1 MPRAVLT
8 DIEGTLGPVA
18 FVREVLFPYAAAALP
33 GFVRHHAGDPRVAAI
48 LVDAARLGGVSDS
61 DLDQVTRCLLDWIA
75 EDAKVTPLKALQ
87 GLIWEDGYL
96 GGHFRAPVYPDAL
109 DRLRAWHGAGVPVY
123 VYSSGSVRAQELYFA
138 HSEGGD
144 LRRLFSGFFDTT
156 SGSKQ
161 HPDSYR
167 RIAAVIGFL
176 PQDLIF
182 LSDLTPE
189 LDAAAAAGLHTAWL
203 VRPADNT
210 ADEAQLR
217 LSPHPVVRSFAA
229 IDWPG
234 DARRLSPLE
243 GVKRWDLAG

>member
-33 GFVRHHAGDPRVAAI
+33 GFVREHAAEPQVAAI
-48 LVDAARLGGVSDS
+48 LAEAARLGGVPDA

-75 EDAKVTPLKALQ
+75 ADAKVTPLKALQ
-87 GLIWEDGYL
+87 GLIWEDGYR

-109 DRLRAWHGAGVPVY
+109 ERLRAWNGAGVQVY
-123 VYSSGSVRAQELYFA
+123 VYSSGSIRAQELYFA
-138 HSEGGD
+138 HTVDGD
-144 LRRLFSGFFDTT
+144 LRPLFSGFFDTT

-161 HPDSYR
+161 DPDSYR
-167 RIAAVIGFL
+167 RIAVAIGIL

-203 VRPADNT
+203 VRPGDTT

-217 LSPHPVVRSFAA
+217 LSPHRSFQSFAE

-234 DARRLSPLE
+234 DPGQGLRVSE
-243 GVKRWDLAG
+243 W

>member
-18 FVREVLFPYAAAALP
+18 FVREVLFPYAAAAMP

-48 LVDAARLGGVSDS
+48 LVEAARLGGVSDS

-75 EDAKVTPLKALQ
+75 ADAKVTPLKALQ

-96 GGHFRAPVYPDAL
+96 GGHYRAPVYPDAL
-109 DRLRAWHGAGVPVY
+109 ARLRVWHGAEVPVY
-123 VYSSGSVRAQELYFA
+123 VYSSGSIRAQQLYFA
-138 HSEGGD
+138 HTVDGD
-144 LRRLFSGFFDTT
+144 LRPLLSGYFDTT

-161 HPDSYR
+161 DLDSYR
-167 RIAAVIGFL
+167 RIVAAIGIC

-189 LDAAAAAGLHTAWL
+189 LDAAAAAGLRTAWL
-203 VRPADNT
+203 VRPADTT
-210 ADEAQLR
+210 ADEGQLR
-217 LSPHPVVRSFAA
+217 MSPHPIVRSFAEIA
-229 IDWPG
+229 WPVEPG
-234 DARRLSPLE
+234 QGLPLDAS
-243 GVKRWDLAG
+243 